1 MSSVREVTFELF
13 REHGMT
19 TMFGN
24 PGSTELPMLAEF
36 PDDFRYVLGL
46 QEAVAVGMA
55 DGYAQASGGPAHVNL
70 HTAPGVGNGMG
81 AIFNAQANHSP
92 LVVTAGQQV
101 RAHITMQANL
111 TNRDATR
118 VVHPFVKWSFEPP
131 RAQDVPHALARAIH
145 TASLAP
151 RGPAFVSLPMD
162 DWNVDADEESG
173 RVVERKTEPRF
184 GPDPGAIKALAK
196 RLGEASNPV
205 LVAGPDIDAS
215 GGWDDA
221 VALAERQRLPVFA
234 SPAPGGGRL
243 GFPEAHPLFQG
254 VLPPA
259 IGPVAET
266 LKGRDLIL
274 VVGSSVFPYYPYIPG
289 PLLPEG
295 ASLVAITSDP
305 DEAARAPMGDVILSD
320 VALALRAL
328 LAEVGEANRAEP
340 DPLPEPSAGE
350 ESDPLTPTMVHNTL
364 AQVFPDDGIVVLE
377 SPSST
382 LALRNQL
389 RISKPGSYYFGA
401 GGGLGFGLAAALGV
415 QLAQPDRP
423 VVCVLGEGS
432 AQYAIT
438 GFWTAAAY
446 DVPVSFLVLRNEE
459 YSILKWFAD
468 IEEVKGAPGLDLP
481 ALEVARVA
489 EAYGVASEERQR
501 PRRAPRG
508 ARGRDRIGQAAAGRS
523 PGHAGHGPVLAGCPQ
538 PGQLRRSRLA
548 PMDLLAPDSTG
559 SRRRGARRPR
569 TGRRMSSPGGLPSP
583 CAAS

>member
-1 MSSVREVTFELF
+1 
-13 REHGMT
+13 
-19 TMFGN
+19 
-24 PGSTELPMLAEF
+24 
-36 PDDFRYVLGL
+36 
-46 QEAVAVGMA
+46 
-55 DGYAQASGGPAHVNL
+55 
-70 HTAPGVGNGMG
+70 
-81 AIFNAQANHSP
+81 
-92 LVVTAGQQV
+92 VVTAGQQV
-101 RAHITMQANL
+101 RAHISMQANL

-131 RAQDVPHALARAIH
+131 RAQDIPHALARAIH

-162 DWNVDADEESG
+162 DWNAEAEAES
-173 RVVERKTEPRF
+173 RHVIERTSEPRS
-184 GPDPGAIKALAK
+184 GPDPDAIKALAK
-196 RLGEASNPV
+196 KLEDASSPV
-205 LVAGPDIDAS
+205 LVAGPDIDTS

-221 VALAERQRLPVFA
+221 VALAERQKLPVFA

-243 GFPEAHPLFQG
+243 GFPEGHPLFQG

-259 IGPVAET
+259 IGPVSET

-305 DEAARAPMGDVILSD
+305 DEAARAPMGDVILAD
-320 VALALRAL
+320 PALALRAL
-328 LAEVGEANRAEP
+328 LAEIGEANRPEPTPLP
-340 DPLPEPSAGE
+340 DPTPGD

-389 RISKPGSYYFGA
+389 RLSASGSYYFGA
-401 GGGLGFGLAAALGV
+401 GGGLGFGLAAAIGV
-415 QLAQPDRP
+415 QLAQPNRP

-446 DVPVSFLVLRNEE
+446 DVPVTFLVLRNEE
-459 YSILKWFAD
+459 YAILKWFAD
-468 IEEVKGAPGLDLP
+468 IEEVTGAPGLDLP
-481 ALEVARVA
+481 ALEVAKVA
-489 EAYGVASEERQR
+489 EAYGVASE
-501 PRRAPRG
+501 AVS
-508 ARGRDRIGQAAAGRS
+508 GRDELHNALEGAIGS
-523 PGHAGHGPVLAGCPQ
+523 DKPKLVEVPVTPGMALF
-538 PGQLRRSRLA
+538 
-548 PMDLLAPDSTG
+548 
-559 SRRRGARRPR
+559 
-569 TGRRMSSPGGLPSP
+569 
-583 CAAS
+583 

>member
-1 MSSVREVTFELF
+1 MASVREVAFELF

-19 TMFGN
+19 TIFGN

-36 PDDFRYVLGL
+36 PEDFRYILGL

-55 DGYAQASGGPAHVNL
+55 DGYAQASGRPAHVNL

-92 LVVTAGQQV
+92 LLVTAGQQV
-101 RAHITMQANL
+101 RAHLTMQANL

-131 RAQDVPHALARAIH
+131 RAQDVPGALARAIH
-145 TASLAP
+145 TAFLAP
-151 RGPAFVSLPMD
+151 KGPTFVSLPMD
-162 DWNVDADEESG
+162 DWTEEADAESG
-173 RVVERKTEPRF
+173 HVVERTAEPRM
-184 GPDPGAIKALAK
+184 GPDPAAIESLAQ
-196 RLGEASNPV
+196 RLAAASSPV

-215 GGWDDA
+215 GAWDEA

-243 GFPEAHPLFQG
+243 GFPEGHPLFRG

-259 IGPVAET
+259 IGPVTET
-266 LKGRDLIL
+266 LKGHDLIL
-274 VVGSSVFPYYPYIPG
+274 VIGSSVFPYYPYIPG

-305 DEAARAPMGDVILSD
+305 DEAARAPMGDVILAD
-320 VALALRAL
+320 AGLALRAL
-328 LAEVGEANRAEP
+328 LEEVGEADRAEP
-340 DPLPEPSAGE
+340 DPLPEPAGGDQT
-350 ESDPLTPTMVHNTL
+350 DPLSSTMVHNIL

-382 LALRNQL
+382 LSLRNQL

-423 VVCVLGEGS
+423 VICVLGEGS

-438 GFWTAAAY
+438 GFWTASAY
-446 DVPVSFLVLRNEE
+446 EIPVTFLILRNEE

-468 IEEVKGAPGLDLP
+468 IEEVQGAPGLDLP
-481 ALEVARVA
+481 GLEVAQVA
-489 EAYGVASEERQR
+489 EAYGVSSKWVS
-501 PRRAPRG
+501 
-508 ARGRDRIGQAAAGRS
+508 GRDELQATLQGAITSSKPELVEVPVA
-523 PGHAGHGPVLAGCPQ
+523 PGMALF
-538 PGQLRRSRLA
+538 
-548 PMDLLAPDSTG
+548 
-559 SRRRGARRPR
+559 
-569 TGRRMSSPGGLPSP
+569 
-583 CAAS
+583 

>member
-1 MSSVREVTFELF
+1 MASVREATFDLF
-13 REHGMT
+13 RKHGMT
-19 TMFGN
+19 TIFGN

-151 RGPAFVSLPMD
+151 KGPAFVSLPMD
-162 DWNVDADEESG
+162 DWNLEAEDAAG
-173 RVVERKTEPRF
+173 AVVERTSEPRT
-184 GPDPGAIKALAK
+184 GPDPDAIKTLAK
-196 RLGEASNPV
+196 RLEEASNPV

-221 VALAERQRLPVFA
+221 IALAERQKLPVFA

-243 GFPEAHPLFQG
+243 GFPEGHPLFQG

-274 VVGSSVFPYYPYIPG
+274 VIGSSVFPYYPYIPG

-305 DEAARAPMGDVILSD
+305 DEAARAPMGDVILAD
-320 VALALRAL
+320 PALALRAL

-340 DPLPEPSAGE
+340 TPLPEPSAGD
-350 ESDPLTPTMVHNTL
+350 ESDPMTPTMVHNTL
-364 AQVFPDDGIVVLE
+364 AQVFPDDGIIVLE

-401 GGGLGFGLAAALGV
+401 GGGLGFGLAAAIGV

-446 DVPVSFLVLRNEE
+446 DVPVTFLVLRNEE

-468 IEEVKGAPGLDLP
+468 VEEVTGAPGLDLP

-489 EAYGVASEERQR
+489 ESYGVSSKAVSS
-501 PRRAPRG
+501 
-508 ARGRDRIGQAAAGRS
+508 RDELHSALGEAIGSSQPKLVEVPVT
-523 PGHAGHGPVLAGCPQ
+523 PGMALF
-538 PGQLRRSRLA
+538 
-548 PMDLLAPDSTG
+548 
-559 SRRRGARRPR
+559 
-569 TGRRMSSPGGLPSP
+569 
-583 CAAS
+583 

>member
-1 MSSVREVTFELF
+1 VSSVREAAFELF

-19 TMFGN
+19 TIFGN

-46 QEAVAVGMA
+46 HEGVAVAMA
-55 DGYAQASGGPAHVNL
+55 DGYTQASGRPGHVNL

-92 LVVTAGQQV
+92 LLVTAGQQV
-101 RAHITMQANL
+101 RAQMTMQANL

-118 VVHPFVKWSFEPP
+118 VVHPFVKWSYEPP
-131 RAQDVPHALARAIH
+131 RAADVPQALARAIH
-145 TASLAP
+145 TAALAP
-151 RGPAFVSLPMD
+151 KGPAFVSLPMD
-162 DWNVDADEESG
+162 DWTAEADEAGLSQL
-173 RVVERKTEPRF
+173 RDRKMEPRS
-184 GPDPGAIKALAK
+184 GPDPEAIASLAK
-196 RLGEASNPV
+196 RLEESANPV

-243 GFPEAHPLFQG
+243 GFPEGHPLFQG

-295 ASLVAITSDP
+295 AELVAITSDP
-305 DEAARAPMGDVILSD
+305 DEAARAPMGDVIISD
-320 VALALRAL
+320 PALALRAL
-328 LAEVGEANRAEP
+328 VAEVGEANRAEP
-340 DPLPEPSAGE
+340 DPLPEPSAGDE
-350 ESDPLTPTMVHNTL
+350 TDPLTPTMVHHTL
-364 AQVFPDDGIVVLE
+364 GQVFPDDGIVVLE

-389 RISKPGSYYFGA
+389 RLSAPGSYYFAA
-401 GGGLGFGLAAALGV
+401 GGGLGFGLPAAIGV

-446 DVPVSFLVLRNEE
+446 EVPVTFLILRNEE
-459 YSILKWFAD
+459 YAILKWFAD
-468 IEEVKGAPGLDLP
+468 IEEVTGAPGLDLP
-481 ALEVARVA
+481 ALEVAQVA
-489 EAYGVASEERQR
+489 AAYGVSAKSVSGRDELHAALESAIASEKPELVEV
-501 PRRAPRG
+501 PVT
-508 ARGRDRIGQAAAGRS
+508 
-523 PGHAGHGPVLAGCPQ
+523 PGMALF
-538 PGQLRRSRLA
+538 
-548 PMDLLAPDSTG
+548 
-559 SRRRGARRPR
+559 
-569 TGRRMSSPGGLPSP
+569 
-583 CAAS
+583 

>member
-1 MSSVREVTFELF
+1 VSTVREATFELF

-19 TMFGN
+19 TIFGN

-36 PDDFRYVLGL
+36 PDDFRYFLGL

-55 DGYAQASGGPAHVNL
+55 DGYAQASGRTTHVNL

-81 AIFNAQANHSP
+81 AIFNAQANHTP
-92 LVVTAGQQV
+92 LLVTAGQQV

-145 TASLAP
+145 TASLP
-151 RGPAFVSLPMD
+151 PKGPTFVSLPMD
-162 DWNVDADEESG
+162 DWTEEADPESG
-173 RVVERKTEPRF
+173 HAIERVAEPRM
-184 GPDPGAIKALAK
+184 GPDPAAVESLAQ
-196 RLGEASNPV
+196 RLAAASSPV
-205 LVAGPDIDAS
+205 LVAGPDIDAA
-215 GGWDDA
+215 GAWDAA
-221 VALAERQRLPVFA
+221 VALAERQKLPVFA

-243 GFPEAHPLFQG
+243 GFPESHPLFQG

-259 IGPVAET
+259 IGPVTET
-266 LKGRDLIL
+266 LRGRDLIL

-305 DEAARAPMGDVILSD
+305 DEAARAPMGDVILAD
-320 VALALRAL
+320 VGLALRAL
-328 LAEVGEANRAEP
+328 LDEVGEANRPEP
-340 DPLPEPSAGE
+340 DPLPEPTAGD
-350 ESDPLTPTMVHNTL
+350 ESDPLTPTMVHHTL

-382 LALRNQL
+382 LAVRNQL
-389 RISKPGSYYFGA
+389 RVSKPGSYYFGA

-423 VVCVLGEGS
+423 VICVLGEGS

-446 DVPVSFLVLRNEE
+446 DVPVTFLVLRNEE

-468 IEEVKGAPGLDLP
+468 IEEVQGAPGLDLP
-481 ALEVARVA
+481 ALEVARIA
-489 EAYGVASEERQR
+489 EAYGVPSRSVS
-501 PRRAPRG
+501 
-508 ARGRDRIGQAAAGRS
+508 GRDELHAALESSIGSAKPELVEVPVA
-523 PGHAGHGPVLAGCPQ
+523 PGMALF
-538 PGQLRRSRLA
+538 
-548 PMDLLAPDSTG
+548 
-559 SRRRGARRPR
+559 
-569 TGRRMSSPGGLPSP
+569 
-583 CAAS
+583 